1 MSIKHTYIYISTL
14 QKSIYIYIDVCL
26 AIYVSVVF
34 LLWGL
39 ILSKWTPP
47 RERTK
52 SNVEAGAILGASG
65 VDGTQNDSTR
75 TAKSNGAERT
85 VEMEYPIVY
94 ILF

>member
-1 MSIKHTYIYISTL
+1 MFCNLRLCSFSSLGAHPLKM
-14 QKSIYIYIDVCL
+14 
-26 AIYVSVVF
+26 
-34 LLWGL
+34 
-39 ILSKWTPP
+39 TPS

-52 SNVEAGAILGASG
+52 SNVEAGAIFGASG

-85 VEMEYPIVY
+85 VEMENPIVY